1 MNFLLNLR
9 FSRAFY
15 LLQFKFAKTD
25 ATGNNRIYHLEESL
39 AEALVHFA
47 NVISK
52 KGKKRTRVQVIVFIA
67 RRNFPQDVSTFRANW
82 TDAQKQVY
90 CSEKQGRKKQVQEKL
105 QKKHCCWDVACIQCR
120 PKLSTS
126 CPFTVTT
133 KITLS
138 KKRRLRCPFVTKKWG
153 CNRNNV
159 LVQRIF

>member
-1 MNFLLNLR
+1 MHFLHVNFLLNLR

-47 NVISK
+47 NAISK
-52 KGKKRTRVQVIVFIA
+52 KGKKKNANASNRIYCPEEFSTRRFYFQSLLNRCTKTGIF
-67 RRNFPQDVSTFRANW
+67 FS
-82 TDAQKQVY
+82 K
-90 CSEKQGRKKQVQEKL
+90 KQGRKKQVQEKL

-126 CPFTVTT
+126 CAFTVTT
-133 KITLS
+133 KIALS
-138 KKRRLRCPFVTKKWG
+138 KK
-153 CNRNNV
+153 NV
-159 LVQRIF
+159 YAAPL